1 MREHKAHGPVKW
13 IIPAVLPEG
22 GWEQFPELH
31 EFELW
36 DYPAMKR
43 LEKDLLI
50 DCLQW
55 WYLEIEC
62 LSRPG
67 IPQIGLELRQQRIR
81 CHCRN
86 SCSLISTTGDYPKE
100 ESLGRRRGRRCIKNN
115 GGVAGK
121 DGSKK
126 IEGHSQPFDTY
137 HSLAFHSLVFSVR
150 SRTPS
155 ADQAMYWTCRLLE
168 AMWVQ
173 SCTRRGH
180 RTAGRLPGGGG
191 FMSKCG
197 SRPVIPT
204 DARSGCLPWSVPDS
218 AAEW

>member
-1 MREHKAHGPVKW
+1 MHRLSHRAYLPKCGSIKLGRREANWAMREHKAHGPVKW

-36 DYPAMKR
+36 EYPAMKR
-43 LEKDLLI
+43 LEKSLLV

-100 ESLGRRRGRRCIKNN
+100 ESLGRRRGRRCIEIN
-115 GGVAGK
+115 GGVARK
-121 DGSKK
+121 DRKSKM
-126 IEGHSQPFDTY
+126 Q
-137 HSLAFHSLVFSVR
+137 
-150 SRTPS
+150 
-155 ADQAMYWTCRLLE
+155 QAI
-168 AMWVQ
+168 A
-173 SCTRRGH
+173 S
-180 RTAGRLPGGGG
+180 
-191 FMSKCG
+191 F
-197 SRPVIPT
+197 VICII
-204 DARSGCLPWSVPDS
+204 AVPLIL
-218 AAEW
+218 